1 MRGVGKMEFKICPKC
16 KRSYSGRSTTS
27 MADNYTRICLN
38 CAKIEFIVSLAK
50 EIKTKSSQKVA
61 EK

>member
-1 MRGVGKMEFKICPKC
+1 MREASNMKIKICPKC
-16 KRSYSGRSTTS
+16 KKSYSGRSTTS
-27 MADNYTRICLN
+27 VADNYTRICLN
-38 CAKIEFIVSLAK
+38 CAKSEFIVSLAK